1 MIFLLPNEKN
11 PRLNASGYPDP
22 TAYKAV
28 KHVGKEE
35 AERERQVNEYIHI
48 VKALEEGRVLEGIS
62 VMVMKDIV
70 TGKEYRE

>member
-48 VKALEEGRVLEGIS
+48 VKALAKGLGLEVINRI
-62 VMVMKDIV
+62 VIKDIV
-70 TGKEYRE
+70 TGKEYR